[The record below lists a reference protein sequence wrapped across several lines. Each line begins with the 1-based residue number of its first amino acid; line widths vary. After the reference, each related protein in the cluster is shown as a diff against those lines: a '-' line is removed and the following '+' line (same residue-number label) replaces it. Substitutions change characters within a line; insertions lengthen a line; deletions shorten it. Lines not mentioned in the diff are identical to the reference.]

1 MINLRNFVATG
12 LMAAVL
18 TAAMAAP
25 GLVGK
30 AWSQAFGMVAATVET
45 ADDTRGLTIRSEPSE
60 SATVV
65 RYLPVGTEI
74 RACNDFR
81 ANWARLQS
89 PSPGG
94 WVNMV
99 NLKPKGGEGSVV
111 AVDESDRC
119 LAIRKGPG
127 DSCERVGCAALGQKL
142 KLSGV
147 WSENN
152 FAQLDSGDWVDA
164 SKISTDLMTCDTSAL
179 PQIAEVPE
187 PDQFGYV
194 QAPPPSG
201 YVEPPI
207 TYVPYDGGSYTYAPS
222 YNFGTFGVPYL
233 FGPYCAFGF
242 YPGWR
247 SVVSVVVRNA
257 YPWRHWR
264 GPNYHHPR
272 PAPYAHSGPNVN
284 PNRYNAAVHHGAV
297 NASRPMVNANRTPI
311 NHVRARN
318 PGSSANAII
327 GSGITSQNST
337 IPGFIQRGPR
347 GISQATR
354 SFNLNNIMGSRS
366 ITNYRPSN
374 AAPNIGYSN
383 YSVRPGP
390 SNGGLGA
397 PRTAAPPPPGNSF
410 RAGNFAS
417 SALRGSSFRAGNS
430 ASSALRGSSL
440 RSEAVHGG
448 NFHAAAPK
456 K

>member
-1 MINLRNFVATG
+1 MIKPRNLVATG
-12 LMAAVL
+12 LLAAVL

-30 AWSQAFGMVAATVET
+30 AWSQAFGMIAATVET
-45 ADDTRGLTIRSEPSE
+45 ADDSRGLTIRSEPSE

-65 RYLPVGTEI
+65 GYLPVGTEI

-89 PSPGG
+89 PPPGG

-111 AVDESDRC
+111 AVDESDQC

-127 DSCERVGCAALGQKL
+127 SSYERVGCAVLGQKL
-142 KLSGV
+142 KLSGI

-152 FAQLDSGDWVDA
+152 FAQLESGDWLDG

-187 PDQFGYV
+187 PDRFGYV
-194 QAPPPSG
+194 QAPPPSD
-201 YVEPPI
+201 YVEPPS

-233 FGPYCAFGF
+233 FGPYCGFGF
-242 YPGWR
+242 YPPWQPGT
-247 SVVSVVVRNA
+247 SVVVRNA

-264 GPNYHHPR
+264 GPDYHHPR

-284 PNRYNAAVHHGAV
+284 PNRYNAAVHRGAV
-297 NASRPMVNANRTPI
+297 DAGRPMVNANRTAVNNI
-311 NHVRARN
+311 GARN

-327 GSGITSQNST
+327 RSGITSQNST
-337 IPGFIQRGPR
+337 IPGFIQRGLR

-354 SFNLNNIMGSRS
+354 SFNLNNIIGNRS
-366 ITNYRPSN
+366 IANYRPSN
-374 AAPNIGYSN
+374 AALNRGYSN
-383 YSVRPGP
+383 NSVRRGS

-397 PRTAAPPPPGNSF
+397 PRTAAPPSPGSSF

-417 SALRGSSFRAGNS
+417 SALRGSSFRPGNS
-430 ASSALRGSSL
+430 ASSASRGSSF
-440 RSEAVHGG
+440 RSGAFHGG
-448 NFHAAAPK
+448 DSHAAAPK